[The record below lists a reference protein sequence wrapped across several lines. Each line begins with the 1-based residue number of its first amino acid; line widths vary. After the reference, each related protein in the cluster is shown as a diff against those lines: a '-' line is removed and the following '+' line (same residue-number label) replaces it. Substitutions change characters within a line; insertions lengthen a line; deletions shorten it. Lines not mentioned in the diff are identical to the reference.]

1 MRITYLHQY
10 FNTPSMPGS
19 TRSYEMGRRLV
30 AMGHEVNVVT
40 SWRDSD
46 GRKDWFTTDEAG
58 MRVYWL
64 PVPYSNHM
72 SYNRRIASFFKFA
85 WGAARKAA
93 SLPADV
99 VFPTSTP
106 LTIALPGAYAARCQK
121 VPMVFEVRDLWP
133 DVPIAMGALT
143 NPIMIRASLL
153 LEQFAIKNADAFVA
167 LFDRARDSL
176 IAKGVRNDL
185 IEVIPNG
192 SDLQLFGA
200 GNGQM
205 IRQKLGCSP
214 ETNLILYAGAFGRV
228 NGVSY
233 IVDLANQLRRD
244 ARFKF
249 LLIGDGF
256 EKGTVLRQAKEANL
270 LGENL
275 FFEDQVS
282 KSAIVDYFA
291 AADICMSTVMPLK
304 ILEGDSANKVFDG
317 LAAGK
322 LVATNHGGQLTNLLE
337 KTGAGVHLDHDFSV
351 AARQLQDYADY
362 PERLTKAKIAARKLA
377 EDYFSRDKL
386 AIKLEEVLLRT
397 VAYSK
402 A

>member
-1 MRITYLHQY
+1 
-10 FNTPSMPGS
+10 MPGS

-106 LTIALPGAYAARCQK
+106 LTIALPGAYAARCQR

-133 DVPIAMGALT
+133 EVPIAMGALT

-291 AADICMSTVMPLK
+291 AADICMSTVIPLK

>member
-1 MRITYLHQY
+1 
-10 FNTPSMPGS
+10 MPGS

-85 WGAARKAA
+85 WGAACKAA

-200 GNGQM
+200 GYGQI
-205 IRQKLGCSP
+205 IRRELGCSP
-214 ETNLILYAGAFGRV
+214 DTNLILYAGAFGRV

-233 IVDLANQLRRD
+233 IVDLANRLRRD

-270 LGENL
+270 LGENI

-291 AADICMSTVMPLK
+291 AADICMSTVMPFK

>member
-1 MRITYLHQY
+1 
-10 FNTPSMPGS
+10 MPGS

-30 AMGHEVNVVT
+30 ARGHEVNVVT
-40 SWRDSD
+40 SWHDPD

-58 MRVYWL
+58 MKVYWL

-106 LTIALPGAYAARCQK
+106 LTIALPGAYAARCQR

-200 GNGQM
+200 GNGQI

-233 IVDLANQLRRD
+233 IVNLANQLRRD
-244 ARFKF
+244 DRFKF

-256 EKGTVLRQAKEANL
+256 EKGTVLRQAKEGNL
-270 LGENL
+270 LGKNL
-275 FFEDQVS
+275 FSEDQVS

-291 AADICMSTVMPLK
+291 AADICMSTVIPLK

-322 LVATNHGGQLTNLLE
+322 LIATNHGGQLTNLLE
-337 KTGAGVHLDHDFSV
+337 KTGAGLHLDHDFSV

-362 PERLTKAKIAARKLA
+362 PERLAKAKIAARKLA
-377 EDYFSRDKL
+377 EDHFSRDKL

-397 VAYSK
+397 VAHSK